1 MTTGRSGT
9 TFILGGA
16 RSGKSTFAEQLI
28 AVSGLE
34 AVYVATGRS
43 FDREMDER
51 IRHHRERRGP
61 GWQTIEEPLA
71 LVDVLKTQ
79 AREGR
84 ALLVDCLTLW
94 VTNLMMDDR
103 DVDDEASR
111 LADSLSAAGGL
122 VVLVS
127 NEVGLGIVP
136 DNAMARRFRDH
147 AGRLHQL
154 VAAQAQDVYL
164 MAAGLP
170 LKMKG

>member
-1 MTTGRSGT
+1 MLLNHSGT

-16 RSGKSTFAEQLI
+16 RSGKSGFAERLI
-28 AVSGLE
+28 GESGLE

-43 FDREMDER
+43 FDTEMEDR
-51 IRHHRERRGP
+51 IRHHKQRRGP
-61 GWQTIEEPLA
+61 EWRTIEEPLA
-71 LVDVLKTQ
+71 LVGVLEEQ
-79 AREGR
+79 GREGR

-103 DVDDEASR
+103 DIETEASR
-111 LADSLSAAGGL
+111 LAETLTVTAGA

-136 DNAMARRFRDH
+136 DNAMARQFRDH